1 MPKQVKTKKRVAEH
15 GEVFTAEREVKAMC
29 DLVKQETERI
39 DSRFLE
45 PACGNGNF
53 LAEILTRKLTVVRKK
68 YKKSPY
74 DWERNSLL
82 ALGSLYGVDLL
93 IDNCIECRQ
102 RLFEMWDK
110 EYKAICK
117 KECNDDTR
125 EAAKFILSRN
135 IVCGNA
141 LTLKCV
147 DENGKDTNEPIVFS
161 EWTFPFNDALMQRSD
176 YTFAELLVAEEE
188 RPKRKKKKDEPE
200 QISLMLDEDIREAP
214 SDEGVSEEIFNMKFD
229 VIISNPPYQLETE
242 GAGKQAKPIYQN
254 FVRQAKKLKPQ
265 YIIMITPSRW
275 FAGGMGLDDFR
286 NEMLSDNHI
295 KAIVDYSLSTD
306 CFPGVDIAGGV
317 SYFLWN
323 KTYNGRCTYTY
334 IDGDSITTKIRNL
347 NEHEIFV
354 RDNRA
359 IEIVNKVVSFGEPS
373 VGELMSSLGPFGL
386 GTAERGEKTA
396 TQSRYILLSSAGRSY
411 IEKTAV
417 KSGLHYINKWKVV
430 VGKATSAG
438 AATAGK
444 DGLRKVIATLDIL
457 EPGAVCTFSYFI
469 AGAFDRKDEA
479 INYQKY
485 LATKFVRFLLLQCL
499 SSINISKDRFRFV
512 PQQDFK
518 IEWTDEMLYTK
529 YSFTDEEV
537 ALIESMIKPMSVG
550 GDTDAD

>member
-1 MPKQVKTKKRVAEH
+1 MADTGLFNNVYNPDVLSCLANLSND
-15 GEVFTAEREVKAMC
+15 EVFTPPDIVNDMLDMLPQELFQNPDTTFLDPACKTGVFLREIAKRLIKGLEPQFPV
-29 DLVKQETERI
+29 LQERI
-39 DSRFLE
+39 DHIFRKQLFGIAITE
-45 PACGNGNF
+45 
-53 LAEILTRKLTVVRKK
+53 LT
-68 YKKSPY
+68 
-74 DWERNSLL
+74 SLL
-82 ALGSLYGVDLL
+82 SRRSVYCSKYPNSEFSVTQF
-93 IDNCIECRQ
+93 DNVEG
-102 RLFEMWDK
+102 
-110 EYKAICK
+110 
-117 KECNDDTR
+117 
-125 EAAKFILSRN
+125 N
-135 IVCGNA
+135 IRYRK
-141 LTLKCV
+141 TQHKWKDEKCV
-147 DENGKDTNEPIVFS
+147 FCGISKKTELGRNERGDTLEAYAY
-161 EWTFPFNDALMQRSD
+161 EWIHILKP
-176 YTFAELLVAEEE
+176 
-188 RPKRKKKKDEPE
+188 
-200 QISLMLDEDIREAP
+200 
-214 SDEGVSEEIFNMKFD
+214 EEIFNMKFD

>member
-1 MPKQVKTKKRVAEH
+1 
-15 GEVFTAEREVKAMC
+15 
-29 DLVKQETERI
+29 
-39 DSRFLE
+39 
-45 PACGNGNF
+45 
-53 LAEILTRKLTVVRKK
+53 
-68 YKKSPY
+68 
-74 DWERNSLL
+74 
-82 ALGSLYGVDLL
+82 
-93 IDNCIECRQ
+93 
-102 RLFEMWDK
+102 
-110 EYKAICK
+110 
-117 KECNDDTR
+117 
-125 EAAKFILSRN
+125 
-135 IVCGNA
+135 
-141 LTLKCV
+141 
-147 DENGKDTNEPIVFS
+147 
-161 EWTFPFNDALMQRSD
+161 
-176 YTFAELLVAEEE
+176 
-188 RPKRKKKKDEPE
+188 
-200 QISLMLDEDIREAP
+200 
-214 SDEGVSEEIFNMKFD
+214 MKFD
-229 VIISNPPYQLETE
+229 VIISNPPYQLETK

-347 NEHEIFV
+347 NEHKIFV

-518 IEWTDEMLYTK
+518 IEWTDEKLYTK
-529 YSFTDEEV
+529 YSLTDEEIT
-537 ALIESMIKPMSVG
+537 LIESMIKPMSVG
-550 GDTDAD
+550 GDDNGN